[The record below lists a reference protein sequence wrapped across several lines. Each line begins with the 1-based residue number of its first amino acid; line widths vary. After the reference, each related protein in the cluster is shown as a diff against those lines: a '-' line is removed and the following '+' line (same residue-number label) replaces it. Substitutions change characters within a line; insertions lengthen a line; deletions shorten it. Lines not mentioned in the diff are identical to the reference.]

1 MQVMLRVYR
10 VFRQYAVI
18 DVKGES
24 NLKVCIVI
32 TVKGVYRMRL
42 WVYRML
48 RVCKEGVCG
57 CIEC

>member
-1 MQVMLRVYR
+1 M
-10 VFRQYAVI
+10 I

-24 NLKVCIVI
+24 NLRVCIVI

-48 RVCKEGVCG
+48 RVCKEGVC
-57 CIEC
+57 